1 MERTIRV
8 TGKGNIS
15 ISPDMVR
22 IVITQTSVEPT
33 YEMAVKESADEKNSL
48 TSALETLGFKK
59 EDLKTLYFNVDSETE
74 SYQTKDKSWRRRLL
88 GYRFAHRMKIEFS
101 KESDLLGKVLALIAA
116 SSSDAE
122 FSIEYT
128 VSDPVSAKNEL
139 LRRAVEDSR
148 KKAVI
153 LTEAAGAKLGE
164 ILNMDYSWGQ
174 VEFVTRPIKA
184 LALEDR
190 EYSEVEYMGN
200 IDVDIEPD
208 DIDVSDTV
216 TVVWALQ

>member
-33 YEMAVKESADEKNSL
+33 YEMAVKEPAAEKNTL
-48 TSALETLGFKK
+48 TSSLGTLGFKK
-59 EDLKTLYFNVDSETE
+59 EDLKTMYFNVDSEME
-74 SYQTKDKSWRRRLL
+74 NYQTKDKSWRKRLL
-88 GYRFAHRMKIEFS
+88 GYRFKHRMKIEFS
-101 KESDLLGKVLALIAA
+101 KESDLLGKVLALIAT

-139 LRRAVEDSR
+139 LRKAVEDSR

-174 VEFVTRPIKA
+174 VEFVTRPMST
-184 LALEDR
+184 LEPKGCDYSGI
-190 EYSEVEYMGN
+190 EYLGS

-208 DIDVSDTV
+208 DIDVTDTV